1 MGAASPEVAL
11 EDIEVRLL
19 LDGIHARY
27 GFDFRDYA
35 HASLRR
41 RIMSRLEPEGVR
53 SVSGLLEK
61 VLHEPAGMERLLL
74 SITIHVTSMFR
85 DPAFYAAF
93 RSQVAPVFRT
103 YPQVR
108 IWHAGCSSG
117 EEVYSMAI
125 LLKEEGVYDRCR
137 IYATDLS
144 EVVLDRARSAVFPLG
159 AMKEYTKNYIKA
171 GGTAQFSDYYTAD
184 HEKVVFRAALH
195 ENVVFAP
202 HNLVTDG
209 SFNEFNVILCR
220 NVMIYFND
228 ILQGRVHKLFHESL
242 CTLGFLGLG
251 SRESMRFS
259 TCEDRYEPV
268 DSAQKIYRK
277 VR

>member
-1 MGAASPEVAL
+1 MGAASAEVAL
-11 EDIEVRLL
+11 EDIEICLL
-19 LDGIHARY
+19 VDGIHARY
-27 GFDFRDYA
+27 GLDFRDYA

-61 VLHEPAGMERLLL
+61 VLHEPAVMERLLL
-74 SITIHVTSMFR
+74 AITIHVTSMFR

-93 RSQVAPVFRT
+93 RSQVVPVLRT
-103 YPQVR
+103 YPHVR

-144 EVVLDRARSAVFPLG
+144 EGILDRARSAVFPLG
-159 AMKEYTKNYIKA
+159 EMKEYTQNYIKA

-184 HEKVVFRAALH
+184 HERVVFRPALRK
-195 ENVVFAP
+195 NVVFAP

-228 ILQGRVHKLFHESL
+228 ALQGRVHKLFHESL
-242 CTLGFLGLG
+242 GTLGFLALG
-251 SRESMRFS
+251 SQESMRFS

-268 DSAQKIYRK
+268 DSAHRIYRK
-277 VR
+277 VS